1 MNSQTNCV
9 STDESLGKRL
19 GCDGGV
25 SECAGLVCAGG
36 AAVLM
41 QPELVGLGP

>member
-9 STDESLGKRL
+9 STDESLRKRL
-19 GCDGGV
+19 GCDGGA
-25 SECAGLVCAGG
+25 SGCAGLVCAGE

-41 QPELVGLGP
+41 QPEMVGLSP